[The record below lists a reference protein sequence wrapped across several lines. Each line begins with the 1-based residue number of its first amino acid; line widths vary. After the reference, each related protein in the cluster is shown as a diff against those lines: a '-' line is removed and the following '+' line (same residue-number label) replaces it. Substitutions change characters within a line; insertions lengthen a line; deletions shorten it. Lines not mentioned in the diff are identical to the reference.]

1 MAPILEDKEYPRYA
15 NDDEAKSES
24 DVHEVASVA
33 VELDVFDSDNFM
45 EGLRK
50 EKLFVPTDA
59 DDGRMRATE
68 DVMPDNESWP
78 QVVQGVEDVA
88 DAGSNEDNSARE
100 NLGMT
105 DEEVCDIAE

>member
-45 EGLRK
+45 E
-50 EKLFVPTDA
+50 VIQ
-59 DDGRMRATE
+59 GRMRATE